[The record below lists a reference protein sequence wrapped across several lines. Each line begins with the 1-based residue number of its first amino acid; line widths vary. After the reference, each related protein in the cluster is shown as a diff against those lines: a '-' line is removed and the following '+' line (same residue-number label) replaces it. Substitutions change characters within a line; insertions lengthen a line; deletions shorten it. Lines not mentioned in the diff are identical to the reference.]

1 MMRRSSEF
9 LMQTVGICF
18 INGSMSSIY
27 MIRKFRKIQDL
38 RMSILQNDPWK
49 LKKCKK
55 VKKSKKLCA
64 FFTKCIILIL
74 KDYFNVKGD
83 R

>member
-1 MMRRSSEF
+1 
-9 LMQTVGICF
+9 
-18 INGSMSSIY
+18 
-27 MIRKFRKIQDL
+27 
-38 RMSILQNDPWK
+38 MSILQNDPWK

-55 VKKSKKLCA
+55 SKKKVKKLCA